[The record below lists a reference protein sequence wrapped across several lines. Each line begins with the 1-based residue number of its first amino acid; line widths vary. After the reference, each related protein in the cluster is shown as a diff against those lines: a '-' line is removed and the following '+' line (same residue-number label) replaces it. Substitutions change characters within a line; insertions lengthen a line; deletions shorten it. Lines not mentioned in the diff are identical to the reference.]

1 MTECKHMGIEVLNPD
16 VNESFVEFAVVPG
29 EKKIRFGMAAV
40 KGVGVGAVEELL
52 RAREDGKFTS
62 IEDFAKRVSTSK
74 FNRKAWESLIKCGA
88 FDSFGDR
95 SDLLFNLDT
104 IVAFAQKTQKEAA
117 SGQTDLFG
125 MLGDESADVQP
136 TMQLQPAPAKHTN
149 KERLM
154 WERELMGLYISAH
167 PLDAYEIYLSEQA
180 QPLTQ
185 LVPEYDGRLMTIGGI
200 ITTVRTIITKSG
212 SKMAF
217 VGLEDKFG
225 EGEVIVFPNLYEQV
239 GAKLVQDAVIRVT
252 GKNSARD
259 RDGNLGSESK
269 MIADEIELISD
280 DDLQKYQ
287 VTGRKMEAPK
297 MSSKVK
303 QERRTAFRTQKTQRA
318 GATRTSTASGTN
330 VRSTSTDTTKN
341 TPPRP
346 VATHAVPETE
356 KLFLHIKN
364 PSDHDKL
371 VALKSLCS
379 EYVGVTDVVL
389 VLGEANKSAMRMPFR
404 VEVSDQLMSQ
414 LRQVLGD
421 ECVILK

>member
-1 MTECKHMGIEVLNPD
+1 MSIEVLNPD

-40 KGVGVGAVEELL
+40 KGVGVGAVEEII
-52 RAREDGKFTS
+52 RAREADGSFKS
-62 IEDFAKRVSTSK
+62 VEDFAKRVSTSK
-74 FNRKAWESLIKCGA
+74 FNRKAWESLIKTGA

-125 MLGDESADVQP
+125 MLGDESADVQS
-136 TMQLQPAPAKHTN
+136 TIQLQPAPAKHTN

-167 PLDAYEIYLSEQA
+167 PLDAYETYLSEQA

-185 LVPEYDGRLMTIGGI
+185 LVPEYDGRLMTISGI
-200 ITTVRTIITKSG
+200 ITTVRTIVTKSG

-217 VGLEDKFG
+217 VGIEDKFG

-280 DDLQKYQ
+280 DDLRQYQ
-287 VTGRKMEAPK
+287 STGRKMEAPK
-297 MSSKVK
+297 MSSKVR
-303 QERRTAFRTQKTQRA
+303 QERRTAFRAQKAQRA
-318 GATRTSTASGTN
+318 GIARASTTNGTNMTSTPA
-330 VRSTSTDTTKN
+330 DTTN

-346 VATHAVPETE
+346 AATHAVPETE

-379 EYVGVTDVVL
+379 EYAGATDVVL

-404 VEVSDQLMSQ
+404 VE
-414 LRQVLGD
+414 G
-421 ECVILK
+421 